1 MAQPVD
7 IDLPPESSQTATWA
21 LEQIRKLVQRVYE
34 LEEQIEEMKNGS

>member
-7 IDLPPESSQTATWA
+7 IDNPPASSQELIWA
-21 LEQIRKLVQRVYE
+21 LEQLRRLAQRVYE